1 MASGGYPPGGYPPGG
16 GGNGGWGNGP
26 PAGGNGGNGGWGGND
41 GYGPPPGGA
50 GAPPG
55 GAWGNAPANP
65 YAPMMHLGPRDMTI
79 YSPKDQ
85 ATVFLL
91 SIFGGAL
98 GANRFYLG
106 QTGLGF
112 LKLFTC
118 GGLGVWTMIDAIMAG
133 TGALRDEQGLVPAR
147 EPPVGNPTRSQS
159 TAFLLA
165 YFAGTFGADRFYLGQ
180 TGLGFLKLFTCGGL
194 GIWAIIDV
202 FLIGMGKMRDAEGNS
217 LRWDNR

>member
-1 MASGGYPPGGYPPGG
+1 MASGGVPPGGYPPSGG
-16 GGNGGWGNGP
+16 GGGGWGGGP
-26 PAGGNGGNGGWGGND
+26 PAGSGGWGGND

-55 GAWGNAPANP
+55 AWGPPNP
-65 YAPMMHLGPRDMTI
+65 YAPMVPFGGPRDMTL
-79 YSPKDQ
+79 YSSRDQ
-85 ATVFLL
+85 STTFLL
-91 SIFGGAL
+91 TIFGGAL

-133 TGALRDEQGLVPAR
+133 TGALRDEQGLIPAR
-147 EPPVGNPTRSQS
+147 EPPVGNPSRSQS
-159 TAFLLA
+159 TAFLLS
-165 YFAGTFGADRFYLGQ
+165 YFAGVFGADRFYLGQ
-180 TGLGFLKLFTCGGL
+180 MGLGFLKLATCGGL
-194 GIWAIIDV
+194 GIWALIDV

-217 LRWDNR
+217 LRWDR